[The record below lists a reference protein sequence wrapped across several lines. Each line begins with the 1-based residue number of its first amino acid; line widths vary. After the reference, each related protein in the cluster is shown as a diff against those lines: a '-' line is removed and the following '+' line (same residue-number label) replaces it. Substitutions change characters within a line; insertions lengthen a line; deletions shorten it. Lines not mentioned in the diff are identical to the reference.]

1 MQTMHF
7 LSILFSFL
15 ATLLLA
21 ASQPYDYGVDI
32 EAITRRQ
39 NTVDIVVGGLPLS
52 RNGTIP
58 LRPEIRQMK
67 ADPHKWD
74 LFILALSMFQYVS
87 QDNPVSWYQ
96 VAGRSHCKILN
107 E

>member
-1 MQTMHF
+1 MHL
-7 LSILFSFL
+7 LSILSVFL
-15 ATLLLA
+15 SLLSIA
-21 ASQPYDYGVDI
+21 AAQSYDYGADI
-32 EAITRRQ
+32 EPITRRQ
-39 NTVDIVVGGLPLS
+39 STANIVVGGLPLS

-87 QDNPVSWYQ
+87 QDDPTSWYQ
-96 VAGRSHCKILN
+96 IAGR
-107 E
+107 